1 MDPRNQETTVEIR
14 AGQGTQKTKKIWI
27 YTKEHREGKE
37 QKQTVERR
45 NCTKSSLRRSSNQYS
60 KAASRKLTKIDKK
73 SKENKKEKGNYGMN
87 LT

>member
-1 MDPRNQETTVEIR
+1 M
-14 AGQGTQKTKKIWI
+14 
-27 YTKEHREGKE
+27 
-37 QKQTVERR
+37 
-45 NCTKSSLRRSSNQYS
+45 SSLRRSSNQYS